1 LPLIRKRRAAGA
13 EGVGSAPD
21 DDKDEEDGA
30 AAVPAAA
37 AGPHAEGAAPNEGEE
52 GEGEEVSLEIGGL
65 PTFGQRL
72 AALEAGAPNGDASGL
87 GANGGARIATK
98 RQPTTASQVSLLV
111 QALQNGDAA
120 MLDEALQTQDAATIT
135 STVARLPTNVVLPF
149 LEAVLYRVQG
159 KPARVASLASWLRAL
174 LAQHAAYLMACPT
187 LLPML
192 TPLYQLIDERLAAF
206 KPLLKLV
213 GRMQMLQSQLV
224 AQQAASRSDQSHALS
239 DPALTFDEG
248 LEEEEAAARGA
259 AEEGEDGGE
268 EEDEDED
275 EEDDEDDDDE
285 DEDLEGEDD
294 FGMDEDGDD
303 DDDVDF

>member
-1 LPLIRKRRAAGA
+1 M
-13 EGVGSAPD
+13 
-21 DDKDEEDGA
+21 
-30 AAVPAAA
+30 
-37 AGPHAEGAAPNEGEE
+37 
-52 GEGEEVSLEIGGL
+52 SLEIGGL

-192 TPLYQLIDERLAAF
+192 TPLYQLIDERLESSDVWKAAM
-206 KPLLKLV
+206 
-213 GRMQMLQSQLV
+213 GSSCS
-224 AQQAASRSDQSHALS
+224 AADRHVIRRLYDA
-239 DPALTFDEG
+239 P
-248 LEEEEAAARGA
+248 AARPSPPRPCPPLPTHPSLWPCSHSPTSMG
-259 AEEGEDGGE
+259 
-268 EEDEDED
+268 
-275 EEDDEDDDDE
+275 
-285 DEDLEGEDD
+285 
-294 FGMDEDGDD
+294 
-303 DDDVDF
+303 